1 MTLCF
6 VEEGKTLTLK
16 KGKTH
21 FFNLKM
27 SPLEILDKSF
37 QGICPNVKSRI
48 DIVQGISKA
57 YLNYCW
63 WDKLP
68 NAEILKSDK

>member
-1 MTLCF
+1 MLCGRRKNF
-6 VEEGKTLTLK
+6 DPENRQDI
-16 KGKTH
+16 
-21 FFNLKM
+21 FFLNLKT
-27 SPLEILDKSF
+27 SPLEMLDKNF

-57 YLNYCW
+57 YIKYCW